1 MGTALADPLVGTV
14 LDGRYRV
21 EAPVA
26 RGGMSTVYAA
36 TDLRL
41 DRRVA
46 VKVMAPTL
54 THDPAFTDR
63 FVREARTAARL
74 SHPNAVAV
82 FDQGAQDGPAGRVVF
97 LVMELVP
104 GSTLRDVLRH
114 RGRLRPDEAVS
125 LLEPVL
131 AALAGAHR
139 AGLVHRDVKPENV
152 LISTDGTVKVV
163 DFGLAR
169 AVAAPSTSTQAG
181 VVLGTVAYVAPEQVA
196 RGSADARTDVYS
208 AGILLYELLTGTPP
222 YAGDSAIAVA
232 YRHVHDDVPP
242 PSDRVPGLA
251 PALDELVQRAT
262 RREPGARPADAGAF
276 LAELAMVRT
285 DLGLGRV
292 PPRDLAPPPSARA
305 DAAGAPAGPLGPGGD
320 SRPAG
325 QVGRAG
331 EGDPTRVGVPGGTRV
346 GAPGGTWRAG
356 AAPFGSPVEGD
367 RPLWE
372 TRAGGCGT
380 TGHRGGP
387 GGPGG
392 SGLAAT
398 RVVLPLDRSSV
409 GSGRPGGTTALP
421 AYGPGGPLPRGGA
434 TVSGWPAER
443 RSQRRRRWVGL
454 LCVLV
459 LALTTG
465 GAAWWFGSGRFVVVP
480 PLVGLPRAAAAS
492 AVDGAGLSATFRD
505 ETSETVAAGRVVR
518 SEPGSGDRVLRG
530 RTITVVVSAGV
541 PRVPVPDVVGRP
553 RDEAAA
559 AIRQAGLTPQLVEQ
573 PDDDV
578 DAGEVVSQQP
588 EGGSARR
595 GSTVRVVVSTGPD
608 LVEVPDVRGLSVSA
622 ARRALQDAGFKV
634 KVRSLRIG
642 TVVVQQPGPGDRRE
656 RGSTVTI
663 YGF

>member
-54 THDPAFTDR
+54 AHDPAFTDR

-104 GSTLRDVLRH
+104 GSTLREVLRQ

-131 AALAGAHR
+131 AALAAAHR

-152 LISTDGTVKVV
+152 LISADGTVKVV

-181 VVLGTVAYVAPEQVA
+181 VLLGTVAYVAPEQVA

-242 PSDRVPGLA
+242 PSDRVPGL
-251 PALDELVQRAT
+251 PPELDELVQRAT

-285 DLGLGRV
+285 DLGLRHV
-292 PPRDLAPPPSARA
+292 P
-305 DAAGAPAGPLGPGGD
+305 AGAIAPVSPGRPPGIRAGPGD
-320 SRPAG
+320 
-325 QVGRAG
+325 
-331 EGDPTRVGVPGGTRV
+331 TRM
-346 GAPGGTWRAG
+346 
-356 AAPFGSPVEGD
+356 
-367 RPLWE
+367 
-372 TRAGGCGT
+372 
-380 TGHRGGP
+380 
-387 GGPGG
+387 
-392 SGLAAT
+392 
-398 RVVLPLDRSSV
+398 VLPLGRPAT
-409 GSGRPGGTTALP
+409 GGGRPGATTTLP
-421 AYGPGGPLPRGGA
+421 PYRPGPGGA
-434 TVSGWPAER
+434 TVSRWPDER

-454 LCVLV
+454 LLVLV
-459 LALTTG
+459 LALGTG
-465 GAAWWFGSGRFVVVP
+465 GVAWWFGSGRFVLVP
-480 PLVGLPRAAAAS
+480 PLAGLPRAAAAS
-492 AVDGAGLSATFRD
+492 AVDGAGLSATFAE

-530 RTITVVVSAGV
+530 RTITVVVSTGV
-541 PRVPVPDVVGRP
+541 PLVPVPDVVGRS
-553 RDEAAA
+553 RDEAAT
-559 AIRQAGLTPQLVEQ
+559 AIREAGLTPQLVEQ
-573 PDDDV
+573 PDEDV
-578 DAGEVVSQQP
+578 DAGEVVSQRP
-588 EGGSARR
+588 EGGSAPR
-595 GSTVRVVVSTGPD
+595 GSVVRVVVSTGPD
-608 LVEVPDVRGLSVSA
+608 VVEVPNVRGRSVDA
-622 ARRALQDAGFKV
+622 ARRILEDAGFKV
-634 KVRSLRIG
+634 RVRSLPIG
-642 TVVVQQPGPGDRRE
+642 TVVAQQPGGGAERR

-663 YGF
+663 YGL